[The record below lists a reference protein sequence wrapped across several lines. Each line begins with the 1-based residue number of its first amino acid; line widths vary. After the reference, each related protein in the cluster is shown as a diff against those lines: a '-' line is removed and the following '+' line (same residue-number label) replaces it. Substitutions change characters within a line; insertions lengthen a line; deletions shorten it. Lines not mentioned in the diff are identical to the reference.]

1 MNSVI
6 NLHYTT
12 YCEIHTSIK
21 VKLKQELICHKKM
34 TTLFLDLIFVFILII
49 TFVDILLTIVCLFW
63 CIFLI
68 DAIKRKYACYRSN
81 LRCQQ
86 GEDDFHNQSLAYIA
100 KTELV
105 KYGFLFCI
113 HIVEWLGFT
122 FATIFTLVNTANYYH
137 YQNLAN
143 HTNSTH
149 KSLPLVDLPFLNN
162 VFLELSMVLVGCLC
176 MYLAERQAQISWIK
190 SNSIPHWICF
200 FLLCSILT
208 QTLVTVR
215 YTRIIGI
222 WLDILLITLS
232 LIFALRQ
239 YRRLNM
245 VIKWSIVDLQV
256 RGSKRLLAKQIRMK
270 RNFNK
275 GFTLIRIGV
284 ICILISEIL
293 MGLFVTVKRITHKE
307 HAGNLSIFQNSDIS
321 HIYILQA
328 LSLTLASLSAIG
340 YFIVFFPY
348 IAYGFVTMFVI
359 LWRLFKGKTG
369 YRTHFHNQL
378 TDPLV

>member
-1 MNSVI
+1 MI
-6 NLHYTT
+6 P
-12 YCEIHTSIK
+12 
-21 VKLKQELICHKKM
+21 
-34 TTLFLDLIFVFILII
+34 LFLDLQFVFILII
-49 TFVDILLTIVCLFW
+49 TFVDILLTIVTFFW
-63 CIFLI
+63 CIYLI

-113 HIVEWLGFT
+113 NIVEWLGFT
-122 FATIFTLVNTANYYH
+122 FATIIALINNANYYH
-137 YQNLAN
+137 HQNLIN
-143 HTNSTH
+143 HTNSSH
-149 KSLPLVDLPFLNN
+149 IALPLDLPIFGNICM
-162 VFLELSMVLVGCLC
+162 ELSLMLAGCLC

-190 SNSIPHWICF
+190 SNSMPHWICF
-200 FLLCSILT
+200 LLSCSIIT
-208 QTLVTVR
+208 QILIIVP
-215 YTRIIGI
+215 YTWIIGL
-222 WLDILLITLS
+222 WLDKLLIIFS
-232 LIFALRQ
+232 LIFALKQ
-239 YRRLNM
+239 YRKLNM

-275 GFTLIRIGV
+275 RFTFVLTGV

-293 MGLFVTVKRITHKE
+293 VILFITVKRVLHKE
-307 HAGNLSIFQNSDIS
+307 HADILSIFQNSDFS
-321 HIYILQA
+321 HNYILQA
-328 LSLTLASLSAIG
+328 LSLTVTSLSPIG
-340 YFIVFFPY
+340 CFIIFFPY